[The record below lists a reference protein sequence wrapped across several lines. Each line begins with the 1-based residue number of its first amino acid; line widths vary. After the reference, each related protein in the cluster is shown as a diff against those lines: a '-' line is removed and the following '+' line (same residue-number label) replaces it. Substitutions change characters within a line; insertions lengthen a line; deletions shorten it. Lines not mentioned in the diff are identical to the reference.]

1 MIDAGDAARGRMAR
15 KPSAPH
21 RRVPQSSPAR
31 SRWWPISISIA
42 GALTLGASFLI
53 ALELTRPAKPP
64 SPAVLSLA
72 GSVISDWRTL
82 MAAIKAA
89 GLTGSQT
96 VKGAIDAIAR
106 QDERRVSIT
115 GWAGEVGHGE
125 TPLHVLVFV
134 DGANTLR
141 MRTAGQPA
149 DVAGAFGVADAA
161 TAQNVSFR
169 GSVACARGQR
179 LLIVAVADSGNY
191 GYFSPRSC
199 P

>member
-1 MIDAGDAARGRMAR
+1 MMGAGDAARRRIPGKTVAR
-15 KPSAPH
+15 H
-21 RRVPQSSPAR
+21 RQVPQSSSASAR
-31 SRWWPISISIA
+31 FRRWPIVIA
-42 GALTLGASFLI
+42 GALSLGASFLI

-64 SPAVLSLA
+64 SAAVSALA
-72 GSVISDWRTL
+72 TSVISDWRTL

-89 GLTGSQT
+89 GLKGSQT
-96 VKGAIDAIAR
+96 VKGSIDAIAR

-134 DGANTLR
+134 DGANRLT
-141 MRTAGQPA
+141 MRTAGKHA
-149 DVAGAFGVADAA
+149 DVAGAFGVAEAA

-169 GSVACARGQR
+169 GSVACARGQK

-191 GYFSPRSC
+191 GYFNPRSC